1 MQAPVPARPKP
12 PPRGYPS
19 WPEFEREVVCA
30 LRDVRP
36 LGHDHEATVVVLA
49 HAQCAG
55 RESAALL
62 SALRAR
68 MDEPDAPAL
77 RAALEKV
84 AGWHAAWSR
93 S

>member
-1 MQAPVPARPKP
+1 MPVQATRPKP

-19 WPEFEREVVCA
+19 WPAFEADVVCA
-30 LRDVRP
+30 LRDVRA

-55 RESAALL
+55 RESPALSEALRERMAEPDGAALK
-62 SALRAR
+62 
-68 MDEPDAPAL
+68 
-77 RAALEKV
+77 AALDKV

-93 S
+93 P